1 MMLAVSFLYSI
12 SSYTRLWMQHMIMT
26 TVTSANIVL
35 VHLNNTL
42 IYSDVNA
49 YAWKSD
55 FALAYSSL
63 TLQHA
68 SVSALWQSNVR
79 LASFSTL

>member
-1 MMLAVSFLYSI
+1 MMLAVSFLHSI
-12 SSYTRLWMQHMIMT
+12 SSYTRLWIQHMIMT
-26 TVTSANIVL
+26 TATSANIVL
-35 VHLNNTL
+35 AHLDSTL

-49 YAWKSD
+49 CACKSD

-68 SVSALWQSNVR
+68 CVSALWQSNVL

>member
-1 MMLAVSFLYSI
+1 MMPVFFLYSI

-26 TVTSANIVL
+26 TATSADFVL
-35 VHLNNTL
+35 AHLISTW
-42 IYSDVNA
+42 IYSDVSA
-49 YAWKSD
+49 GAPKSN
-55 FALAYSSL
+55 FALAYSNL

-68 SVSALWQSNVR
+68 SVSALWQSNVL